1 MKIEILSEKENPL
14 LKRKEFE
21 VRITHDAATPSRSEI
36 RKKVAGSK
44 DIGKGTI
51 IVDSFKS
58 KYGSRETLG
67 TVKVYQTKE
76 RALEIEPRY
85 RLIKN
90 ELIDTEGKPGEVKP
104 EEKKEEPKQDVK
116 EKPAKE
122 PEEKPKKEAGEGK
135 KEAET
140 KEGEKPEKEEVK
152 KKDAESEAK
161 KKKGE

>member
-1 MKIEILSEKENPL
+1 PRL
-14 LKRKEFE
+14 
-21 VRITHDAATPSRSEI
+21 SEI
-36 RKKVAGSK
+36 RKKAAGSK

-90 ELIDTEGKPGEVKP
+90 ELIEVAGEKPK
-104 EEKKEEPKQDVK
+104 EPKQDVK

-122 PEEKPKKEAGEGK
+122 PEAQVEKPKDEK
-135 KEAET
+135 
-140 KEGEKPEKEEVK
+140 KPEKEEVK
-152 KKDAESEAK
+152 KKDTGPEAK
-161 KKKGE
+161 KDKGE